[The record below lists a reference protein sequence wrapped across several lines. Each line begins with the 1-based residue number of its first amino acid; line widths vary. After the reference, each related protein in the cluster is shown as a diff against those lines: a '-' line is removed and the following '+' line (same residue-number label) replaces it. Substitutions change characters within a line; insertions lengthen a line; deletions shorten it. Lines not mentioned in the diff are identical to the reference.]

1 MPERRLRETLEELE
15 RELGRTETI
24 DDRSRQLLDHVV
36 GEVRELLERT
46 EEPDER
52 HRSLRDRLSEA
63 TREFETDHPTLAE
76 VVGRVAAALSNMG
89 I

>member
-1 MPERRLRETLEELE
+1 VPETRLRETLEELE
-15 RELGRTETI
+15 RELGRTEAI
-24 DDRSRQLLDHVV
+24 DDRSRELLDHVC

-46 EEPDER
+46 GEPEER
-52 HRSLRDRLSEA
+52 HLSLRDRLAEA

-76 VVGRVAAALSNMG
+76 VVGRVAAALSNLG